1 MQSINIT
8 TYSDPSGYKLSS
20 LPKPEVSDPSD
31 VVIQVY
37 AASINPIDVK
47 KAAGAMKML
56 FKDPFPY
63 KIGYDCA
70 GIVLAVGGTVTRVKP
85 GDEVYTRLP
94 ESHRGINHHPAQ
106 DGSPDLRSQIS
117 DLRPQ
122 TSVRATAVLILAD
135 VGSWSQFAK
144 CPESDVALKPAS
156 LSFEAA
162 ASLPLAAMTALQ
174 ALQKYNGS
182 LAGKTVF
189 VPAGLSGTGSYAC
202 QLAKNVFGA
211 GKVITTVSTSK
222 VPKVPEL
229 LGEGV
234 VDEIIDY
241 TQTNAA
247 TSIPPKSVDFMFD
260 TTGQAMEFLS
270 RMVPKTGLV
279 ISVST
284 TPSGKQM
291 QNAKV
296 MKSPGAG
303 NIPWV
308 ASALLNMMDSVRKW
322 RAKRWGVGYEYMFL
336 ESKGTDLDALRG
348 HVDAGRLKPVVGLS
362 VKFEDIEG
370 VKKAAMTSYQGK
382 GAIGKTVIR
391 MDVK

>member
-94 ESHRGINHHPAQ
+94 ESHR
-106 DGSPDLRSQIS
+106 
-117 DLRPQ
+117 
-122 TSVRATAVLILAD
+122 
-135 VGSWSQFAK
+135 GSWSQFAK